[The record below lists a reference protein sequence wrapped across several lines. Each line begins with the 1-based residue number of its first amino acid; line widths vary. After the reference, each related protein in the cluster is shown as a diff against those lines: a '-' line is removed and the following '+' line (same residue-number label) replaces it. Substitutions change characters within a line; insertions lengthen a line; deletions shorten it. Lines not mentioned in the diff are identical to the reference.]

1 MQKYN
6 IILYSTTILM
16 KFLSNLERFYQAAP
30 DTPPGSVL
38 SLHVLIDRDQAEP
51 ILAHWGTDLK
61 NEVVVVHA
69 R

>member
-1 MQKYN
+1 MQRYS
-6 IILYSTTILM
+6 IILY
-16 KFLSNLERFYQAAP
+16 KNNFLGGFISNLERIHPTTP